1 MTSSDQLHINHW
13 DNFFDDEL
21 HQRLYPTWW
30 DAGTANH
37 WRHRRFME
45 PILDVLQTRDD
56 NWLTV
61 GDGCGHDSWI
71 LLNEGFRDVLSTD
84 IGAGTLERSFAE
96 GHIQKYAQANA
107 ERLPFAD
114 AQFDGILCKEAF
126 HHMRRPYLG
135 VYEMLRVARRAVV
148 LIEPQDQW
156 ADFPTRTGQALPTY
170 ERVGNYVYSM
180 SRREVQKLALGLNL
194 PGFACKNMQDVY
206 IPGCEFARA
215 DDEDPLFQRM
225 TQAVKELEARCAQH
239 QDKWNYLMTIFF
251 TDPELF
257 NDTTLRNRL
266 DAYGWSVE
274 RTDGNPHL
282 TPLASSARRAA
293 ASVRSSATASAT
305 HRTEPTARS
314 VSGAERRFEEQAS
327 A

>member
-1 MTSSDQLHINHW
+1 MSSSDQLHINHW

-21 HQRLYPTWW
+21 HQQLYPTWW

-45 PILDVLQTRDD
+45 PLIDVLQTRDD
-56 NWLTV
+56 AWLTV

-84 IGAGTLERSFAE
+84 IGAGTLRRSLAE

-107 ERLPFAD
+107 EDLPFAD
-114 AQFDGILCKEAF
+114 GQFDGVLCKEAY

-156 ADFPTRTGQALPTY
+156 ADFPTRAGEPRHAY

-194 PGFACKNMQDVY
+194 PGYACKNLQDVY
-206 IPGCEFARA
+206 IAGCEFARA
-215 DDEDPLFQRM
+215 DPADPLFAQM
-225 TQAVKELEARCAQH
+225 TQAVAQLQARCEQH
-239 QDKWNYLMTIFF
+239 QEKWNYLLTIFF
-251 TDPELF
+251 KDPALLA
-257 NDTTLRNRL
+257 DAGLQGRL
-266 DAYGWSVE
+266 AAHGWTVE

-282 TPLASSARRAA
+282 APATAAAPPAGAAVQRPAAPTPNPLAPRRQ
-293 ASVRSSATASAT
+293 
-305 HRTEPTARS
+305 TEPA
-314 VSGAERRFEEQAS
+314 
-327 A
+327 